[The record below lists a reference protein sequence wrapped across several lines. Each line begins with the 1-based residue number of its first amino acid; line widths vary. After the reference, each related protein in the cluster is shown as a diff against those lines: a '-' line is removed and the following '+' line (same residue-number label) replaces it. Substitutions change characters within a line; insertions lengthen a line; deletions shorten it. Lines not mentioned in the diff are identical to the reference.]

1 MEIRDATDA
10 DAASIR
16 SVAQF
21 SMEASYSLSP
31 GAIESAVEKWYD
43 DESLAETF
51 EDEDMVLL
59 VAETDDGVVGFSE
72 SQFVADY
79 GEILWLHVNPMYRG
93 EGIGDE
99 LFEATRDELTSRGAE
114 YLRGRVL
121 NDNPDGKAFYERHG
135 LELVD
140 EEKVDIDGTKHIE
153 NIYADEVP
161 AEVTTVSEDGR
172 QLYIDRSDPQRGSD
186 APIYPVYSDEVM
198 EDMYGYYCGD
208 CGALI
213 VSMDSMG
220 RMECEECGNV
230 HKPRRWDAA
239 YL

>member
-1 MEIRDATDA
+1 MEIREATEA
-10 DAASIR
+10 DAPTIR
-16 SVAQF
+16 SVARF

-43 DESLAETF
+43 DDALADKFGDEET
-51 EDEDMVLL
+51 VIL
-59 VAETDDGVVGFSE
+59 VAETDDGVVGFSDN
-72 SQFVADY
+72 QLVADY
-79 GEILWLHVNPMYRG
+79 GEILWLHVNPMFRG
-93 EGIGDE
+93 EGIGED
-99 LFEATRDELTSRGAE
+99 LFEATRDELSRRGAE

-121 NDNPDGKAFYERHG
+121 NDNPDGKAFYEEHG

-140 EEKVDIDGTKHIE
+140 DEKVDIDGTQHIE
-153 NIYADEVP
+153 NIYADEAP

-172 QLYIDRSDPQRGSD
+172 ALFIDRSDPQRGSD
-186 APIYPVYSDEVM
+186 EAIYPVYSDEEM
-198 EDMYGYYCGD
+198 AKMYGYYCGE
-208 CGALI
+208 CGSLI

-220 RMECEECGNV
+220 RMECDECGNV